1 VAPVAS
7 YTLQEIADELGVP
20 LADVF
25 TVAEVELEDPGQ
37 YDAENE
43 TVSESGRAA
52 ILAHFH
58 GGTDPEDEAA
68 PA

>member
-1 VAPVAS
+1 VATVAS
-7 YTLQEIADELGVP
+7 YTLEEIADELGIPVE
-20 LADVF
+20 DVF
-25 TVAEVELEDPGQ
+25 TVAEVELLDPGQ
-37 YDAENE
+37 YDADRE

-58 GGTDPEDEAA
+58 GGTDPDDEAA